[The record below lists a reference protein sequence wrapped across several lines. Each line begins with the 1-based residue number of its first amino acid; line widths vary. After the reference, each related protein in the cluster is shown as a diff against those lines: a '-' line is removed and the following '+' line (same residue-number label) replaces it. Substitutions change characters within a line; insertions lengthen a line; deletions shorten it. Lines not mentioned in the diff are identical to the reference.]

1 MKKVFTIIFLLF
13 GLLTISSQTATDKT
27 DLQTPA
33 LDETSGLLFYN
44 KILITHNDS
53 GDDANLYEINT
64 STGNI
69 IRMVEITNATN
80 VDWEDITQDAAYIY
94 VGDIGNNNGNRTDL
108 KIYKISKDD
117 YNDMD
122 DIVTADIISY
132 SYADQTDFTS
142 NPTNTNWDAEGLI
155 SYGEKLLVFTKN
167 WADNEVNV
175 YSIPKTSGTHNA
187 SLESNYNVNGLI
199 TGVDISPNESEI
211 YLTGY
216 SSSEAPFMYTIHN
229 IPNNSLDIFSGITSD
244 KISNIVPIGN
254 QVEAI
259 TLFEITTNKHRLYIS
274 NEKSVIRFGS
284 ATIPFTAKLWII
296 EIDTDTMTLNV
307 PNIEADIALNI
318 YPNPFNKILK
328 LSKRVDEII
337 IYDLSGRRII
347 KQNFVEELSLENLNK
362 GLYVAHFKINN
373 SKFIRKIIKN
383 K

>member
-1 MKKVFTIIFLLF
+1 MKKALTIISLFF
-13 GLLTISSQTATDKT
+13 GLLTINSQTATSIT

-44 KILITHNDS
+44 NNLITHNDS
-53 GDDANLYEINT
+53 GDEANLYEIDI

-69 IRMVEITNATN
+69 IRTVTIANAAN
-80 VDWEDITQDAAYIY
+80 VDWEDITQDASYIY
-94 VGDIGNNNGNRTDL
+94 IGDIGNNNGNRTDL

-122 DIVTADIISY
+122 DIVTPDIISY
-132 SYADQTDFTS
+132 SYANQTDFTS
-142 NPTNTNWDAEGLI
+142 NPNNNNWDAEGLI
-155 SYGEKLLVFTKN
+155 SYGDKLLVFTKN
-167 WADNEVNV
+167 WANNEVTV

-199 TGVDISPNESEI
+199 TGVDISPNESVI

-216 SSSEAPFMYTIHN
+216 SDSEAPFMYTIHN
-229 IPNNSLDIFSGITSD
+229 IPINSLDVFSGIISE

-259 TLFEITTNKHRLYIS
+259 AFFEITTTAHRLYIS
-274 NEKSVIRFGS
+274 NEKYVVSIG
-284 ATIPFTAKLWII
+284 AITIPFLAKLWTI
-296 EIDTDTMTLNV
+296 EIDTDTITLTV
-307 PNIEADIALNI
+307 PNIASDLDLNI
-318 YPNPFNKILK
+318 YPNPFDKVLK
-328 LSKRVDEII
+328 LNKRVDEII

-347 KQNFVEELSLENLNK
+347 KQHFVEELSLENLNK
-362 GLYVAHFKINN
+362 GLYIAHLKIND
-373 SKFIRKIIKN
+373 SKFIRKIIK